1 MFGGWWALS
10 TNDTLPLSNFCAWP
24 PFRTLKAVLSY
35 LRPASRNGIALCF
48 HSFVMLV
55 VNRTRYG
62 QYFQQMIRLIR
73 RAFTRGVTNHLNRL
87 PALAVLLLLVAG
99 CQLRADEL
107 VHSSAAPY
115 RPAPVPLKAPV
126 RTASLAAVP
135 DSLVLSPVPLLP
147 GVPDTLRLA
156 IRQLHAALG
165 PAAADLRP
173 AVLEQ
178 ACVGYL
184 TLHPTGRIERAGL
197 LAVADMD
204 LPNTTERL
212 WVLDL
217 KNARVLHRSLVAHGQ
232 GSGHLRARH
241 FSDKEESACTSLG
254 FYRTAGTYDG
264 IHGYS
269 RRIEG
274 LDMGQNANAYD
285 RYVVLHAA
293 DYASPDYV
301 RQHGHLGYS
310 RGCPALPPA
319 QFKDIIAT
327 VRVGSML
334 LLSGPGL
341 SSRWLDGRAA
351 GRRFLARGWN

>member
-1 MFGGWWALS
+1 MGRLKTLS
-10 TNDTLPLSNFCAWP
+10 TARKGKFWGCCLL
-24 PFRTLKAVLSY
+24 
-35 LRPASRNGIALCF
+35 G
-48 HSFVMLV
+48 
-55 VNRTRYG
+55 
-62 QYFQQMIRLIR
+62 
-73 RAFTRGVTNHLNRL
+73 
-87 PALAVLLLLVAG
+87 LAAMAQLG
-99 CQLRADEL
+99 SCQVRADESGSK
-107 VHSSAAPY
+107 VSARAWHGSPDSTG
-115 RPAPVPLKAPV
+115 RPSGAVAAESVPI
-126 RTASLAAVP
+126 P
-135 DSLVLSPVPLLP
+135 DSLVLTPVPVLP
-147 GVPDTLRLA
+147 AVPDTLRQA
-156 IRQLHAALG
+156 IRRLHAALG
-165 PAAADLRP
+165 PAAAHLRP

-184 TLHPTGRIERAGL
+184 TLHPTGRIERAGV

-217 KNARVLHRSLVAHGQ
+217 KNARVLHRSLVAHGE
-232 GSGHLRARH
+232 GSGHLRARR
-241 FSDKEESACTSLG
+241 FSNTEESACTSLG
-254 FYRTAGTYDG
+254 FYRTADTYDG

-274 LDMGQNANAYD
+274 LDKGQNANAYD

-293 DYASPDYV
+293 DYASPEYI

-319 QFKDIIAT
+319 QFKEIIAS

-341 SSRWLDGRAA
+341 ASRWLDGRAA

>member
-1 MFGGWWALS
+1 MVRLRE
-10 TNDTLPLSNFCAWP
+10 L
-24 PFRTLKAVLSY
+24 FR
-35 LRPASRNGIALCF
+35 ASAATKKIC
-48 HSFVMLV
+48 
-55 VNRTRYG
+55 
-62 QYFQQMIRLIR
+62 
-73 RAFTRGVTNHLNRL
+73 L
-87 PALAVLLLLVAG
+87 PAFAAATLVVAG
-99 CQLRADEL
+99 CQLRADKPQTHRAPL
-107 VHSSAAPY
+107 VPSQNLSRNTKANLFWAIGQNAAW
-115 RPAPVPLKAPV
+115 PVPAHP
-126 RTASLAAVP
+126 TP
-135 DSLVLSPVPLLP
+135 DSLRLTPVPALP
-147 GVPDTLRLA
+147 DVPDTLRQA
-156 IRQLHAALG
+156 IRRLHAALG
-165 PAAADLRP
+165 PAAASLRP
-173 AVLEQ
+173 EVLEQ

-217 KNARVLHRSLVAHGQ
+217 KNAQVLHRSLVAHGQ

-241 FSDKEESACTSLG
+241 FSNAEKSACTSLG
-254 FYRTAGTYDG
+254 FYRTADTYDG

-274 LDMGQNANAYD
+274 LDQGQNANAYD

-293 DYASPDYV
+293 DYASPGYV
-301 RQHGHLGYS
+301 RSHGHLGYS

-319 QFKDIIAT
+319 QFKEIIAT
-327 VRVGSML
+327 MRVGSML